1 MDMAQNTTFNPHDGN
16 MTTAVTVDYTSQ
28 RR

>member
-1 MDMAQNTTFNPHDGN
+1 MAQNTTFNPHHGN
-16 MTTAVTVDYTSQ
+16 MTTAVTVDYTPQ